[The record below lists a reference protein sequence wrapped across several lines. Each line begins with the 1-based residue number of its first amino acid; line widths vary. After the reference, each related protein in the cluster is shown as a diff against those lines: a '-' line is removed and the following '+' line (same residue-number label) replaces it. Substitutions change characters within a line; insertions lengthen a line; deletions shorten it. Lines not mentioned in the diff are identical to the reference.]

1 MGMALVLDTLAYANK
16 LKEAGVPEKQ
26 AEVQVEMLA
35 MIIDEKLATK
45 NDLFSVKKELEIKM
59 AEIKRDLELKMA
71 ELKSELI
78 KWVLGVSVAQA
89 AIIISCIK
97 LIH

>member
-1 MGMALVLDTLAYANK
+1 MTTLVFDTLQFAKK

-26 AEVQVEMLA
+26 AEIQAEAMAEIVE
-35 MIIDEKLATK
+35 EKLASK
-45 NDLFSVKKELEIKM
+45 HDVKQ
-59 AEIKRDLELKMA
+59 LELSIKAEFNLKIA

-78 KWVLGVSVAQA
+78 KWVLGISVAQA
-89 AIIISCIK
+89 AIIISCLK